1 MQNLVLFIEPS
12 EDASNISAKAAMM
25 YLNRFCIEEEF
36 ACELTGVYH
45 LKSEEP
51 LNFTLKQKVE
61 GKYLKL
67 RTPISPLE
75 SERPR
80 IPNNHQYDKKDHIR
94 LTSGQTYISFIFHH
108 LNPIIESR
116 SKV

>member
-51 LNFTLKQKVE
+51 LNFTLKHKME
-61 GKYLKL
+61 GKGMASIIDITAYPELK
-67 RTPISPLE
+67 TPHEI
-75 SERPR
+75 ERAR
-80 IPNNHQYDKKDHIR
+80 LPNYNQYDQKWSCPAHD
-94 LTSGQTYISFIFHH
+94 ISFI
-108 LNPIIESR
+108 S
-116 SKV
+116 